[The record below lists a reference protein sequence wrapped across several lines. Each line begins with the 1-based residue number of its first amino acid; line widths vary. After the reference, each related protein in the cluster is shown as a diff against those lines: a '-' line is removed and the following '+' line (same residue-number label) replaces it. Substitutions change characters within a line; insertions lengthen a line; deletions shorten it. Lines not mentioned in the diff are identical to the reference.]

1 MIEIAIQYI
10 QAVSYFAIAI
20 GFLFLA
26 TSDQHKKT
34 RVAVWLHSILFAF
47 FLVMG
52 VTKVTGIFDAY
63 ASSTIV
69 NYALTPLSV
78 ILCGFQWAV
87 IFRQTKN
94 DAIQ

>member
-1 MIEIAIQYI
+1 MIDIAIQYI
-10 QAVSYFAIAI
+10 RAVAYFAIAI

-26 TSDQHKKT
+26 TSDQHRKT

-47 FLVMG
+47 FLLMG
-52 VTKVTGIFDAY
+52 VARITGVFDAY

-69 NYALTPLSV
+69 SYALTPLAV
-78 ILCGFQWAV
+78 ILCGFQWVV